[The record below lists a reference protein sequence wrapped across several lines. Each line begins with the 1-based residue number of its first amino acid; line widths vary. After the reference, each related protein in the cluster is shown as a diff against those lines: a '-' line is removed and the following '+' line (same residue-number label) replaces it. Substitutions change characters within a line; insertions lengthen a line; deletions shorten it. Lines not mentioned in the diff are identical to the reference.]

1 MNVSKAEAL
10 DILKSWQQEN
20 QRIGYLI
27 EVVPDSI
34 LVKGAGR
41 ITEVSEE
48 LLHIEAECLKD
59 SPKEMFFVEIP
70 LPREEAGYT
79 YSEAREFEKAEVL
92 QEMEPAAAHD
102 SSLIITIPAMGL
114 RFVLGSFLSLRQ

>member
-10 DILKSWQQEN
+10 DILKSWQQET

-27 EVVPDSI
+27 EAAPDSI
-34 LVKGAGR
+34 LVKGQGR
-41 ITEVSEE
+41 ITDVSEE

-70 LPREEAGYT
+70 LREEAGREEAGYT
-79 YSEAREFEKAEVL
+79 YTSAGPSTVL
-92 QEMEPAAAHD
+92 PR
-102 SSLIITIPAMGL
+102 L
-114 RFVLGSFLSLRQ
+114 RG